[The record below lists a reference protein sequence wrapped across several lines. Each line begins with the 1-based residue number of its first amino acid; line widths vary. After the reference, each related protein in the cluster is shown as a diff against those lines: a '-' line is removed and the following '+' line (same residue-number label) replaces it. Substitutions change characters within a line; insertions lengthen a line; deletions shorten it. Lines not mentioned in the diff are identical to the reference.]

1 MVSSSYLYAINQINH
16 NQKIKIMRQL
26 IAFRSCTIKLVAGFM
41 LGCIVVDGTIGFLVG
56 PILIQIDLP
65 EKKSPNEL

>member
-1 MVSSSYLYAINQINH
+1 MKRLLTRRNFS
-16 NQKIKIMRQL
+16 
-26 IAFRSCTIKLVAGFM
+26 IKLVAGFM
-41 LGCIVVDGTIGFLVG
+41 LGCIFVDGTIGFVVG

>member
-1 MVSSSYLYAINQINH
+1 
-16 NQKIKIMRQL
+16 MRQL

-41 LGCIVVDGTIGFLVG
+41 LVCIVVDGTIGFLVG